1 MTIRHTLLVS
11 YLLIS
16 LVSALFITIMTF
28 VHFREILRV
37 EIENKFKSQATTIMQ
52 QIDTALF
59 ERFENIALW
68 SQLEIMQE
76 IKVRDVDKRLSHF
89 LKELHNGYGGIYQKI
104 FVVDQRNEIIA
115 ASNANMIGSLY
126 PLIDP
131 SSWTN
136 HKNQLQ
142 SLHFLDEIHNTMYV
156 SIPIRNTFTNGQL
169 GRLYTGFDWKEIDK
183 FLDAQLPFSGSQ
195 DSQSY
200 ALLMDYQGRIIAT
213 SSALK
218 NQPVKFEQLSTIL
231 PLMTDTTGSL
241 NVNADI
247 FNQENVLV
255 GYALSQGYRSF
266 QGFGWRVLI
275 LQPSKNALA
284 PVWNLWIVI
293 LILFALTL
301 LLGIIVSIW
310 MSSKIAGPIVKLAEF
325 THDFMQGKQVVPPHF
340 KSSNEI
346 NALSNQFS
354 QMIDNLE
361 QSKQDLIQAS
371 KLAVIG
377 EMAATMAHEVR
388 TPLGIL
394 VSSAQILQRE
404 PQLSEIGQEMTEF
417 ILSETERLKG
427 LINTLLECAK
437 PKQPEFVIHDL
448 HHIIEH
454 VTQLLIHQ
462 IETKNITLVLQLN
475 AGQSL
480 LKVDRDLIIQVFL
493 NLIINAIQHV
503 KKEQGYIEI
512 SSDTQGEVLEILI
525 SDNGTGISDTNKTK
539 IFEPFFTQRQDGV
552 GLGLTVVRQIILA
565 HHGKIYVTDSPFGG
579 ACFHIILP
587 YAPL

>member
-183 FLDAQLPFSGSQ
+183 FLDSQLPFSSSQ

-218 NQPVKFEQLSTIL
+218 NQPVKFEQISTIL
-231 PLMTDTTGSL
+231 PLMTDTNGSL

>member
-1 MTIRHTLLVS
+1 MTIRRTLLVS

-59 ERFENIALW
+59 ERFENIGLW

-89 LKELHNGYGGIYQKI
+89 LRELHNGYGGIYQKI

-126 PLIDP
+126 PLIDA

-136 HKNQLQ
+136 HINQLQ

-183 FLDAQLPFSGSQ
+183 FLDAQLPFSSSK
-195 DSQSY
+195 DSQSH
-200 ALLMDYQGRIIAT
+200 ALLIDYQGRVIAT
-213 SSALK
+213 SSALR
-218 NQPVKFEQLSTIL
+218 NQPVKIEQLSSIL
-231 PLMTDTTGSL
+231 PLMTDSSGSL
-241 NVNADI
+241 NINSDI

-255 GYALSQGYRSF
+255 GYALSQGYRNF

-275 LQPSKNALA
+275 LQSSKNALA

-301 LLGIIVSIW
+301 CLGIVVSIW

-325 THDFMQGKQVVPPHF
+325 THDFMQGKQVVPPYF
-340 KSSNEI
+340 KSSDEI
-346 NALSNQFS
+346 NELSTQFS
-354 QMIDNLE
+354 QMISNLE

-394 VSSAQILQRE
+394 VSSAQILHRE
-404 PQLSEIGQEMTEF
+404 PQLSEIGQEMTDF

-437 PKQPEFVIHDL
+437 PKQPEFVIQNL

-454 VTQLLIHQ
+454 VAQLLIHQ
-462 IETKNITLVLQLN
+462 VETKKIALVLQLN
-475 AGQSL
+475 ADQAL
-480 LKVDRDLIIQVFL
+480 LKVDKDLIIQVFL
-493 NLIINAIQHV
+493 NLIMNAVQHV
-503 KKEQGYIEI
+503 REGEGYIEV
-512 SSDTQGEVLEILI
+512 SSHTRSNEFEILI
-525 SDNGTGISDTNKTK
+525 SDNGSGISDVNKTK

-565 HHGKIYVTDSPFGG
+565 HHGKIYVTDSPLGG

-587 YAPL
+587 CVSL